1 MRYPLTIAPDTTGYL
16 VTFADIPE
24 AITAGDT
31 LQEALDM
38 AHDAL
43 FTALEF
49 YFADKRPVPMPSTP
63 AKGQDVV
70 ELPASLSAK
79 VLLLN
84 TMLEQKLRPVDLA
97 RMLNTSPQSINRLTD
112 LRHVTRIDS
121 VAEALLAMGKRLEI
135 VLR

>member
-24 AITAGDT
+24 AITAGRT
-31 LQEALDM
+31 RGEALDM
-38 AHDAL
+38 AQDAL

-49 YFADKRPVPMPSTP
+49 YFDDKRPVPMPSSL
-63 AKGQDVV
+63 AKGQDAV

-84 TMLEQKLRPVDLA
+84 TMLEQKLRPADLA
-97 RMLNTSPQSINRLTD
+97 RLLNTTPQSVNRLTD
-112 LRHVTRIDS
+112 LRHTTRIDS
-121 VAEALLAMGKRLEI
+121 VAEALLVMGKRLEV

>member
-1 MRYPLTIAPDTTGYL
+1 MRYPLTIVPDTTGYL

-31 LQEALDM
+31 LQEALSM

-49 YFADKRPVPMPSTP
+49 YFDDKRPVPMPSTP
-63 AKGQDVV
+63 VKGQDFI

-79 VLLLN
+79 ILLLN

-97 RMLNTSPQSINRLTD
+97 RLLKTSPQSVNRLTD

-121 VAEALLAMGKRLEI
+121 VAEALLAMGKRLDV

>member
-1 MRYPLTIAPDTTGYL
+1 MRYPLTIELDTTGYL

-24 AITAGDT
+24 AITAGAT

-49 YFADKRPVPMPSTP
+49 YFDDRRPVPMPSTP
-63 AKGQDVV
+63 AKGQDFV

-79 VLLLN
+79 ILLLN

-97 RMLNTSPQSINRLTD
+97 RLLKTTPQSVNRLTD
-112 LRHVTRIDS
+112 LRHTTRIDS
-121 VAEALLAMGKRLEI
+121 MAEALFAMGKRLEV

>member
-1 MRYPLTIAPDTTGYL
+1 MRYPLTIEPDTTGYL
-16 VTFADIPE
+16 VTFVDIPE
-24 AITAGDT
+24 AVTAGET

-49 YFADKRPVPMPSTP
+49 YFNDKRPVPLPSRP
-63 AKGQDVV
+63 LKGQDFV
-70 ELPASLSAK
+70 ELPASLTAK

-84 TMLEQKLRPVDLA
+84 TMLEQNLRPVDLA
-97 RMLNTSPQSINRLTD
+97 RLLNTTPQSVNRLTD
-112 LRHVTRIDS
+112 LRHTTRIDS
-121 VAEALLAMGKRLEI
+121 MAEALSAMGKRLEV